1 MSRHVYVHID
11 KKSFYG
17 YLKMKDVNVATL
29 AKSLGISSQAIYFH
43 TVKNILPVEFVRKI
57 ADFLSTNVDQLPFLD
72 DSQFK
77 QVAISKPDATIEESE
92 NLLSALRGDPKV
104 TYGVISTSSIPKS
117 EPKYV
122 GYTPAKKDIDI
133 DSLINKLQDKREELR
148 VKVDYLN
155 AQIDWLLAMKTIM
168 SRKVTGLNDIIEKE
182 IAKMEGTS
190 WLDG

>member
-17 YLKMKDVNVATL
+17 YLKMKGVNIESVA
-29 AKSLGISSQAIYFH
+29 KNLGVSSQAIYFH
-43 TVKNILPVEFVRKI
+43 TTKNILPVEFVRKI
-57 ADFLSTNVDQLPFLD
+57 ADFLSVNVDQLPFLN

-77 QVAISKPDATIEESE
+77 QVTISKPDATIEECE
-92 NLLSALRGDPKV
+92 NLLSALRGDPKE
-104 TYGVISTSSIPKS
+104 TYGAISTPNVPKS

-133 DSLINKLQDKREELR
+133 DSLVNKLRDKREELR